1 MIGAIVERVGT
12 FFGPSPKAE
21 IAEARK
27 TIREQIAERPRLQRE
42 LEQAQVRFATA
53 EAARDLVGPAQE
65 RVEAAKAAAD
75 ADRRQR
81 MLAGTPGIDQKLA
94 AALER
99 AERELAE
106 AEQNEEAAR
115 STLPTLKARVTEAQ
129 DALKTNAEAVD
140 AAVWSIRVSELE
152 AELPAVKE
160 AVATVAAFQRQ
171 VAVLSDVGLRHKLYM
186 APGGSVPAELKRAA
200 DLPKIDL
207 SSASMQAEIRAEYQR
222 LRQMRSNPD
231 A

>member
-1 MIGAIVERVGT
+1 MIATIAEKVGAMFAAT
-12 FFGPSPKAE
+12 PKAE
-21 IAEARK
+21 IAAARK

-42 LEQAQVRFATA
+42 LEQAQARCAAA
-53 EAARDLVGPAQE
+53 EAALELVDPARAAHTAAVAAVDEDRRE
-65 RVEAAKAAAD
+65 RLLAGKNGCDPKLEAVAESAERALRSAEATQAAAE
-75 ADRRQR
+75 AVLPTLQARV
-81 MLAGTPGIDQKLA
+81 
-94 AALER
+94 
-99 AERELAE
+99 AE
-106 AEQNEEAAR
+106 AE
-115 STLPTLKARVTEAQ
+115 
-129 DALKTNAEAVD
+129 DALKTSAELVD
-140 AAVWSIRVSELE
+140 AAVWSIRIAELA

-222 LRQMRSNPD
+222 LRQMRNDPD

>member
-1 MIGAIVERVGT
+1 MIGTIVERVGT
-12 FFGPSPKAE
+12 FFGPSPRAE
-21 IAEARK
+21 IASARE
-27 TIREQIAERPRLQRE
+27 TIRKQIAERPKLQRE
-42 LEQAQVRFATA
+42 LEQAQEKQQTA
-53 EAARDLVGPAQE
+53 EASLYISGPAQE
-65 RVEAAKAAAD
+65 RVRVAKAAAD
-75 ADRRQR
+75 EDRRQR
-81 MLAGTPGIDQKLA
+81 MLAGTPGIDPKLA

-115 STLPTLKARVTEAQ
+115 STLPTLQARVAEAQ
-129 DALKTNAEAVD
+129 DALKTSAELVD

-171 VAVLSDVGLRHKLYM
+171 VAVLSDVGLRHKLYGTP
-186 APGGSVPAELKRAA
+186 AGSVPAELKRAA

-222 LRQMRSNPD
+222 LRQLRSNPD